1 MLHIESLDFEYA
13 TRPLFRQ
20 LNLRLGAGITWLRGE
35 NGAGKTTLLKLA
47 AGALQPHGGTITL
60 TLTAPDGSSGTGGPT
75 CSAAQPLAYRLQSYY
90 CGGDT
95 PQLPWLTVREL
106 LDLHVALYPA
116 TDAALLET
124 ELRAFRLLAALDQPV
139 TTLSLGQHK
148 KMQLSLAL
156 ALPVALLLI
165 DEPFNGLDAAA
176 VDYLRAQL
184 ADPARRARQC
194 IVLTSHVEPGLP
206 LAQTVEL

>member
-13 TRPLFRQ
+13 AGPLFRQ
-20 LNLRLGAGITWLRGE
+20 LNLRFGAGITWLRGE

-47 AGALQPHGGTITL
+47 AGALQPRGGSIAL
-60 TLTAPDGSSGTGGPT
+60 NGTG
-75 CSAAQPLAYRLQSYY
+75 SAAQPLAYRLQSYY

-116 TDAALLET
+116 TDAALLES

-148 KMQLSLAL
+148 KMLLSLAL

-176 VDYLRAQL
+176 VDYLRVQL
-184 ADPARRARQC
+184 AAPARRARQC

-206 LAQTVEL
+206 LAQMVEL

>member
-1 MLHIESLDFEYA
+1 MLHIDRLDFEYA

-20 LNLRLGAGITWLRGE
+20 FSLQLGAGITWLRGE
-35 NGAGKTTLLKLA
+35 NGAGKTTLLKLV
-47 AGALQPHGGTITL
+47 AGALQPHAGAIAVLPAGSGGSI
-60 TLTAPDGSSGTGGPT
+60 D
-75 CSAAQPLAYRLQSYY
+75 SAAQPLAYRLQSYY

-106 LDLHVALYPA
+106 LDLHLALYPA
-116 TDAALLET
+116 TDAALLDA
-124 ELRAFRLLAALDQPV
+124 ELRAFRLAGALDQPV

-156 ALPVALLLI
+156 ALPVSLLLI

-194 IVLTSHVEPGLP
+194 IVLTSHLEPALP
-206 LAQTVEL
+206 LAQTVQL

>member
-13 TRPLFRQ
+13 TRPLFHQFSLQ
-20 LNLRLGAGITWLRGE
+20 LGVGITWLRGD

-47 AGALQPHGGTITL
+47 AGALQPHAGTITL
-60 TLTAPDGSSGTGGPT
+60 TLPVRAGSSGGGPIG
-75 CSAAQPLAYRLQSYY
+75 SAAQPLPYRLQSYY

-95 PQLPWLTVREL
+95 PQLPWLTVHEL

-116 TDAALLET
+116 TDAALLDA
-124 ELRAFRLLAALDQPV
+124 ELRAFRLQPALDQPV

-156 ALPVALLLI
+156 ALPVSLLLI

-176 VDYLRAQL
+176 VGYLRAQL

-194 IVLTSHVEPGLP
+194 IVLTSHLEPGLP
-206 LAQTVEL
+206 LAQTVQL

>member
-20 LNLRLGAGITWLRGE
+20 LSLRLGAGITWLRGE

-47 AGALQPHGGTITL
+47 AGALQPHAGTISL
-60 TLTAPDGSSGTGGPT
+60 APPGNGAGIG
-75 CSAAQPLAYRLQSYY
+75 SAAQPLAYRLQSYY

-116 TDAALLET
+116 TDAALLES

>member
-13 TRPLFRQ
+13 TRPVFRR
-20 LNLRLGAGITWLRGE
+20 LSLRLGVGITWLRGE

-47 AGALQPHGGTITL
+47 AGALQPHAGTISL
-60 TLTAPDGSSGTGGPT
+60 APPGSGAAIGSS
-75 CSAAQPLAYRLQSYY
+75 AQPLAYRLQSYY

-95 PQLPWLTVREL
+95 PQLPWLTMREL
-106 LDLHVALYPA
+106 LDLHAALYPA
-116 TDAALLET
+116 TGAALLET

-156 ALPVALLLI
+156 ALPVSLLLI

-184 ADPARRARQC
+184 ANPARRARQC
-194 IVLTSHVEPGLP
+194 IVLTSHLAPGLP

>member
-1 MLHIESLDFEYA
+1 MLHIDRLDFEYA

-20 LNLRLGAGITWLRGE
+20 FSLQLGAGITWLRGE
-35 NGAGKTTLLKLA
+35 NGAGKTTLLKLV
-47 AGALQPHGGTITL
+47 AGALQPHAGTIAVL
-60 TLTAPDGSSGTGGPT
+60 PAGSGGSID
-75 CSAAQPLAYRLQSYY
+75 SAAQPLAYRLQSYY

-106 LDLHVALYPA
+106 LDLHLALYPA
-116 TDAALLET
+116 TDAALLDA
-124 ELRAFRLLAALDQPV
+124 ELRAFRLAGALDQPV

-156 ALPVALLLI
+156 ALPVSLLLI

-194 IVLTSHVEPGLP
+194 IVLTSHLEPALP
-206 LAQTVEL
+206 LAQTVQL

>member
-1 MLHIESLDFEYA
+1 MLHIDCLDFEYA
-13 TRPLFRQ
+13 ARPLFRQ
-20 LNLRLGAGITWLRGE
+20 FSLQLGAGITWLRGE
-35 NGAGKTTLLKLA
+35 NGAGKTTLLKLV
-47 AGALQPHGGTITL
+47 AGALQPHAGTIAL
-60 TLTAPDGSSGTGGPT
+60 VPAGGGSGGID
-75 CSAAQPLAYRLQSYY
+75 SAAQPLAYRLQSYY

-95 PQLPWLTVREL
+95 PQLPWLTVREV

-116 TDAALLET
+116 TDAALLDA
-124 ELRAFRLLAALDQPV
+124 ELRAFRLAGALDQPV

-156 ALPVALLLI
+156 ALPVSLLLI

-176 VDYLRAQL
+176 VDYLRARL

-194 IVLTSHVEPGLP
+194 IVLTSHLEPALP
-206 LAQTVEL
+206 LAQTVQL